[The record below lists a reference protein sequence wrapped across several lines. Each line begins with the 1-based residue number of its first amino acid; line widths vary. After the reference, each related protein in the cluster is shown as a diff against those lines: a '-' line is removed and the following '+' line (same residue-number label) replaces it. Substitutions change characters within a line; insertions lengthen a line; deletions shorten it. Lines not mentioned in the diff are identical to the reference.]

1 MSEVACAVC
10 GMAFEEEGA
19 VDMGASFLDRGG
31 RRFWFCSPPCEREFR
46 AEPAKHGG

>member
-1 MSEVACAVC
+1 
-10 GMAFEEEGA
+10 MAFEEEGA